1 MTEAA
6 RGANERK
13 SLKKLKHRPKLGQK
27 MDYYFLLEN
36 LFDMVNRRDS
46 VFSCW
51 CYIVRSISLDLVCC
65 VWLKLYVY
73 AHACVCVC
81 GILVRTSV
89 FVCVCFLVVSELLL
103 LTSRKNIGNEK
114 NGVGMAK

>member
-6 RGANERK
+6 RGADERK

-73 AHACVCVC
+73 AHACVCVAY
-81 GILVRTSV
+81 LSVRV
-89 FVCVCFLVVSELLL
+89 CLCVCVFWWYQSCYCL
-103 LTSRKNIGNEK
+103 
-114 NGVGMAK
+114 